1 MLAPPETLVTLAAPW
16 AKFYGHSKIAA
27 TIVEFLHIAPLVV
40 AGGLAIALDRSTLRL
55 DHDEPGARER
65 HLVELGAVHRVV
77 LTGLAISLLSG
88 LALFASDME
97 TFWGSWIFW
106 LKMALVVL
114 LLVNGGMMTRVER
127 VLRASGG
134 TRDDDWRRLRSV
146 AVASVTLWLTITLA
160 GVALTNLA

>member
-1 MLAPPETLVTLAAPW
+1 MLAPPDILTELAAPW
-16 AKFYGHSKIAA
+16 AKFYGHSRVAA

-55 DHDEPGARER
+55 DHDDPMARAR
-65 HLVELGAVHRVV
+65 HLAELGSVHRAV
-77 LTGLAISLLSG
+77 LVGLAVTLMSG
-88 LALFASDME
+88 LALLASDLE

-114 LLVNGGMMTRVER
+114 LLANGSVMTRIER
-127 VLRASGG
+127 ALRAGEG
-134 TRDDDWRRLRSV
+134 NADAGWRRLRNV
-146 AVASVTLWLTITLA
+146 AIVSVTLWLTITLA